1 MSRGRAFRA
10 WETHLGEVI
19 GVADAETVVDHAEE
33 RVTRAD
39 LDAMAEQ
46 LTEQITEQLTDRLS
60 SLWRRDLLLVIT
72 GQFVALAGV
81 LTAIT

>member
-1 MSRGRAFRA
+1 MSRPQAYRA

-19 GVADAETVVDHAEE
+19 GVSDAEAVVTDLEQ

-39 LDAMAEQ
+39 LDDLVDRFQVQMEQ
-46 LTEQITEQLTDRLS
+46 QTHRLS

-81 LTAIT
+81 LTAVS